1 MKAPS
6 ITIWNHT
13 IPYNNFI
20 LSYFSDN
27 IKDIAGSIYKKIAP
41 SDIKDKLLV
50 AFFNE
55 FEKIYEALPDISFI
69 KEYRDKSFLIGKNIT
84 FVKGEEEIS
93 ALVKDIDDSGSLV
106 VIKEN
111 GEEQTLSTGEVNIKK
126 DEKFF
131 GILNNE

>member
-1 MKAPS
+1 M
-6 ITIWNHT
+6 
-13 IPYNNFI
+13 
-20 LSYFSDN
+20 
-27 IKDIAGSIYKKIAP
+27 
-41 SDIKDKLLV
+41 LV

-55 FEKIYEALPDISFI
+55 FEKIYEALPDTNFI
-69 KEYRDKSFLIGKNIT
+69 KEYRDRSFLIGKNIT
-84 FVKGEEEIS
+84 FIKGEEEIS